1 MAIKIVTDS
10 TSDIPE
16 ELAKSLGIT
25 VVPLTV
31 FFGEDAFKDKIEI
44 QSDEFF
50 DRLQNGNILPRTTQP
65 SVGDFISA
73 YTPLVDEGHDIVSIH
88 TVSYTHLTLPTNR
101 EV

>member
-50 DRLQNGNILPRTTQP
+50 DRN
-65 SVGDFISA
+65 
-73 YTPLVDEGHDIVSIH
+73 
-88 TVSYTHLTLPTNR
+88 
-101 EV
+101 